1 MGVKNRW
8 NGENIEWPRKDYL
21 CIYPSFKHQALMFQ
35 IFEIFLWN
43 PAIIETSLTNFY
55 EIEQSLKRLCNH
67 SEMSGK
73 TQFLGEDDIILGKSR
88 PPLEKLSHLKVQYCL
103 KGGQFKN
110 NIALKVAQSKIWF
123 QNCTSLNNFK
133 SPSLPSGQCGRWG
146 LKPSV

>member
-1 MGVKNRW
+1 MQNYKIDEDMLVK
-8 NGENIEWPRKDYL
+8 ENDQSKIIIVVSVRHAS
-21 CIYPSFKHQALMFQ
+21 SFDVP
-35 IFEIFLWN
+35 ICETFLWN
-43 PAIIETSLTNFY
+43 VGAIKSRCFY
-55 EIEQSLKRLCNH
+55 EIRQSLKRPCNH
-67 SEMSGK
+67 IEMSGN
-73 TQFLGEDDIILGKSR
+73 TQLLGGDDIILGKSR